1 MSIEIETCQGGKK
14 KMKVTI
20 LVHKEFGNLE
30 REKTKAMNVLGPCPN
45 SAPCLAL
52 SRPPVEE
59 RNILKDICKHTHNRR
74 HLHAWLTIL

>member
-1 MSIEIETCQGGKK
+1 
-14 KMKVTI
+14 MKVTI

-59 RNILKDICKHTHNRR
+59 RNMLKDICKHTHNRG